1 MEDTPNEPYETN
13 EPIEVAL
20 TRHQIYYRANR
31 DKILARV
38 KAYEQRVITD
48 PVELEQRR
56 LKNRAK
62 HARHV
67 AKHREQ
73 TNEYQRVKQKEYY
86 HRRKAAAKEAA
97 TVAEV

>member
-31 DKILARV
+31 DKILARI

-56 LKNRAK
+56 LKNSAK
-62 HARHV
+62 CARHI
-67 AKHREQ
+67 AKKREKSR
-73 TNEYQRVKQKEYY
+73 EYKRVKQLEYY
-86 HRRKAAAKEAA
+86 HKRRSAAKESIAA
-97 TVAEV
+97 VV